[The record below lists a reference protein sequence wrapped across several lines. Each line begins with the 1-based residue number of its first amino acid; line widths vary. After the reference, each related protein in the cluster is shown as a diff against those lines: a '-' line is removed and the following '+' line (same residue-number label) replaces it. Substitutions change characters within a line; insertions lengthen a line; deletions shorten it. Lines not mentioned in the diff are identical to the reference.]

1 MTDKR
6 YQVFISSTYEDL
18 KEERRAVQDTLI
30 SMGDF
35 PVQMESFPA
44 TDEEQLEY
52 IKPLIEACDYYILII
67 GGRYGSLLADG
78 KSYTEKEFLH
88 AVETGVPVIV
98 LVHSNPEELPRNKT
112 EETSEGHEKLKTF
125 TALASDGRIRKS
137 WDTTDGLKLCV
148 REAVDHAKKTK
159 KRTGWVKGDTIAS
172 TAALQE
178 LEALRKENKKLEI
191 FKHPA
196 FETSS
201 LPELPDLQDTVEVQI
216 HTHANIGGYDNNDL
230 LASISGTWLSFFI
243 AFHRSAQI
251 SYNDWNDE
259 EYFVLDKTAT
269 RETMGQLLAV
279 VCEKNALNGHSVT
292 SESFDLLWCY
302 FIEAGLFYEEGN
314 VPFAD
319 LARKIIRRLTIAG
332 LHTKSL
338 KVTSGKIRTSIRMD
352 DEEIPF

>member
-88 AVETGVPVIV
+88 AAATGVPVIV

-137 WDTTDGLKLCV
+137 WNTTDGLKLCV

-159 KRTGWVKGDTIAS
+159 KRTGWVKGDTVAS

-178 LEALRKENKKLEI
+178 LEALRKKVKKLETLN
-191 FKHPA
+191 HPILLEMA
-196 FETSS
+196 PLK
-201 LPELPDLQDTVEVQI
+201 LPELSDTVEI
-216 HTHANIGGYDNNDL
+216 ELEHSNIYSRFNSS
-230 LASISGTWLSFFI
+230 AKIRGTWHETLI
-243 AFHRSAQI
+243 AFHMGAIVSLNAFGGDTSFQI
-251 SYNDWNDE
+251 EKEN
-259 EYFVLDKTAT
+259 T
-269 RETMGQLLAV
+269 RRKMGGLLARTV
-279 VCEKNALNGHSVT
+279 LKGARPANSYDVSETSFALL
-292 SESFDLLWCY
+292 ESY
-302 FIEAGLFYEEGN
+302 FIEASLLNDDG
-314 VPFAD
+314 VKPFSE
-319 LARKIIRRLTIAG
+319 LARKLARRFTIAG
-332 LHTKSL
+332 TPLKSFEVIEGEISEYKAL
-338 KVTSGKIRTSIRMD
+338 MP